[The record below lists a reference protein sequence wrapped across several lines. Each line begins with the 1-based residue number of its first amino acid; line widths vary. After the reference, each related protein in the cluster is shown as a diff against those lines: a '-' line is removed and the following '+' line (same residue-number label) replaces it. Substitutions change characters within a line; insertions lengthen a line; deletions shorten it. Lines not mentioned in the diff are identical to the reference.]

1 MRPGIWQEFDGY
13 EAIASE
19 IEVSRKINPR
29 YVAQREAIAQ
39 YIDRLHPKEL
49 KLRVADIITETEST
63 RTFRL
68 VPAEGYLPPFQ
79 AGQYICLYLEMGG
92 IRTARPYSMSS
103 QPNQRG
109 YYDITVKRVAG
120 GLISN
125 FLLDDIKK
133 GDELVSSGP
142 AGNFYFN
149 PLIHRKSMVCLAG
162 GSGIT
167 PFMSMVRQI
176 VECGLDRSVH
186 LLYGNKSL
194 EDVIFHEE
202 LMDLSR
208 RFENIQ
214 YTPVIE
220 EPAAAYSGACGFMTG
235 QLIRDVIGETD
246 KKSFFIC
253 GPGGMYDF
261 CLPELEGLGIPR
273 RRVRREMYGAPENI
287 WEYDGWPDELGKD
300 HIFSIK
306 MPDGRAIDASAGESV
321 LMALEKH
328 SVWVP
333 SLCRSGECSMCRIK
347 LVSGKVFQPPGVPV
361 RKSDLKYGWVHSC
374 TAYPISDLEV
384 MI

>member
-1 MRPGIWQEFDGY
+1 MRAGIWQEFDGY

-29 YVAQREAIAQ
+29 YVAEREAIAQ
-39 YIDRLHPKEL
+39 YIDRLHPKEM

-63 RTFRL
+63 KTFRL
-68 VPAEGYLPPFQ
+68 VAAEGYLPPFQ
-79 AGQYICLYLEMGG
+79 AGQYICLYLEAGG
-92 IRTARPYSMSS
+92 IRTARPYSISS

-109 YYDITVKRVAG
+109 YYDITVKRVPD

-149 PLIHRKSMVCLAG
+149 PLIHRKSIVCLAG

-167 PFMSMVRQI
+167 PFMSMIRQI
-176 VECGLDRSVH
+176 VDCNLDRSVH
-186 LLYGNKSL
+186 LFYGNRSL
-194 EDVIFHEE
+194 EDVIFHDE
-202 LMDLSR
+202 LLKLSKH
-208 RFENIQ
+208 FENIQ
-214 YTPVIE
+214 YVPVIE
-220 EPAAAYSGACGFMTG
+220 EPAAEYGGACGFMTG
-235 QLIRDVIGETD
+235 QLIREIIGEID
-246 KKSFFIC
+246 DKSFFIC

-261 CLPELEGLGIPR
+261 CLPELEALGIPR
-273 RRVRREMYGAPENI
+273 RRIRREMYGVPENI
-287 WEYDGWPDELGKD
+287 WEYEGWPGGLEKD
-300 HIFSIK
+300 HVFSIK
-306 MPDGRAIDASAGESV
+306 MPDGRTIDASAGESV

-328 SVWVP
+328 GVSVP

-347 LVSGKVFQPPGVPV
+347 LVSGKVFHPPGIPV

-374 TAYPISDLEV
+374 AAYPISDLEV
-384 MI
+384 LI